1 MVTTT
6 ETVVIIAEETAAGT
20 EEIASSASQLCQ
32 GMTNYKTKSDELS
45 KIARLLNEKVE
56 GFQLKSD

>member
-6 ETVVIIAEETAAGT
+6 ESVVVIAEETAAGT
-20 EEIASSASQLCQ
+20 EEIASSASQLSQ

-45 KIARLLNEKVE
+45 RIARLLKEKVE